1 MTELRPIR
9 RNRLFRQYSHCLFF
23 RLIVAVSP
31 LYKIPYIIAH
41 DVYSVKY
48 YSINCYSHMKQV
60 MDTAAYERKSIPK
73 GVRFD
78 VFKRDS
84 FKCQYCGATA
94 PDILLE
100 IDHIKPVSK
109 GGTNDITNLITSC
122 QACNT
127 GKSDKLLD
135 QNSAVAKSRTQL
147 EQLQERREQLEMM
160 MAWMEGLRELKDAAI
175 DRVSNYWHELA
186 PGYTVN

>member
-1 MTELRPIR
+1 
-9 RNRLFRQYSHCLFF
+9 
-23 RLIVAVSP
+23 
-31 LYKIPYIIAH
+31 
-41 DVYSVKY
+41 
-48 YSINCYSHMKQV
+48 
-60 MDTAAYERKSIPK
+60 MDTAVNARKSIPK

-94 PDILLE
+94 PDVLLE